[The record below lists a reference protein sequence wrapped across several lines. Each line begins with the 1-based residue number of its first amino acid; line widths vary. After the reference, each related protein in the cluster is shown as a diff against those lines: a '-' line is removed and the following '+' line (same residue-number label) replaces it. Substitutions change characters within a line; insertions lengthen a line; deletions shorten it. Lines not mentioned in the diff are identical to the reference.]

1 VLKVLL
7 ADDHTIVREGLR
19 ALLASDAGIEIVG
32 EASNGLEAVQLAER
46 TKPDVV
52 VMDLAMPE
60 LNGVDATARI
70 RAASPS
76 TQVVVLS
83 MHATAAH
90 VRPALKAG
98 ARGYLLKGSGL
109 SDLLRAIRSVAGG
122 EAFFSPAVA
131 SLLLESDDESG
142 GSLTP
147 REREVLQLVGEGHSS
162 ASIAERLHLSVKTVE
177 GHRSRLMVKLRAT
190 NVAGLVRHAVR
201 LGLVDPSA
209 ATE

>member
-1 VLKVLL
+1 MLRVLL

-19 ALLASDAGIEIVG
+19 ALLASDPDLQIVA
-32 EASNGLEAVQLAER
+32 EASNGLEAVELAEQTR
-46 TKPDVV
+46 PDVV

-70 RAASPS
+70 RSSSPS

-122 EAFFSPAVA
+122 EAFFSPSVA
-131 SLLLESDDESG
+131 SLLLESDDEG
-142 GSLTP
+142 GSSLTP
-147 REREVLQLVGEGHSS
+147 RWVVSS
-162 ASIAERLHLSVKTVE
+162 VAARLRKPV
-177 GHRSRLMVKLRAT
+177 SRCGA
-190 NVAGLVRHAVR
+190 
-201 LGLVDPSA
+201 
-209 ATE
+209 